1 MILSCPGYLV
11 SQSLLP
17 QIPVQATQT
26 WSGFVTPV
34 ASINHEQI
42 ELRQR
47 HLCHTSMAVQV
58 SARYKYRKGTRS
70 RNRLSTDLF
79 LSKNDIP
86 SSSRTYTLHKYV
98 KALRPITI
106 IQAVGAFLVGSLTVA
121 APRTTFLR
129 KSGVLLAAILSI
141 YMSYGAGMVMNDA
154 VDVDIDALSKNCN
167 KKDRPIASGRISKR
181 AAWFF
186 CAGLS
191 GFSLLLG
198 SCVSTYYSLWTT
210 SNLAFMLAYAFGLQK
225 VVIVKN
231 VICGWLAI
239 SPLIGAWIFSGMQ
252 DQNKAKLLS
261 LALVGFLMHV
271 SREIVKDIEDV
282 DIDRGNKLTL
292 PVLIGEKTSHR
303 IAYGLVAMTYAMNIF
318 TPTYWNIF
326 ACKLPLYPL
335 SIIITFPM
343 CIRASL
349 LPISEGQRLLKKSIY
364 VLLAGMIGALSL
376 P

>member
-1 MILSCPGYLV
+1 MILSRLGFPV
-11 SQSLLP
+11 SQTLFP
-17 QIPVQATQT
+17 QIPVQATQA
-26 WSGFVTPV
+26 WSGVVTPV
-34 ASINHEQI
+34 ASISHEQI

-47 HLCHTSMAVQV
+47 YRCHTSMAVRV
-58 SARYKYRKGTRS
+58 SAPYKNRLGTRS
-70 RNRLSTDLF
+70 RHGFSTELC
-79 LSKNDIP
+79 LSKKNIP
-86 SSSRTYTLHKYV
+86 SSSRTHTLHQYV
-98 KALRPITI
+98 TALRPITI
-106 IQAVGAFLVGSLTVA
+106 IQAVGGFIVGSLTA
-121 APRTTFLR
+121 ASPCTTVLS
-129 KSGVLLAAILSI
+129 KPGVFLAAIVSI
-141 YMSYGAGMVMNDA
+141 YVSYGAGMVINDA
-154 VDVDIDALSKNCN
+154 VDVDIDSLSKNYSKN
-167 KKDRPIASGRISKR
+167 DRPIASGRISRR
-181 AAWFF
+181 AAWFY

-191 GFSLLLG
+191 GISLLLG
-198 SCVSTYYSLWTT
+198 SCVSSYYSVWTT

-239 SPLIGAWIFSGMQ
+239 SPLIGSWIFSGMQ
-252 DQNKAKLLS
+252 EHNRAKLLS

-335 SIIITFPM
+335 SIIITLPM

-376 P
+376 